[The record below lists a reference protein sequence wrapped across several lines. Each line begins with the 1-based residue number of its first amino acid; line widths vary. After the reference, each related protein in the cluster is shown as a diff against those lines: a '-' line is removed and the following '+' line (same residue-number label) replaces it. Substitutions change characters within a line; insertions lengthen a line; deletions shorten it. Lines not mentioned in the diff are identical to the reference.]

1 MISGLHIFGEYVL
14 SDIVNPSKN
23 LSNNEALILRAELDK
38 ERSKNEELQKE
49 YEKLEVKFELSKK
62 MLYKKDLLITQLE
75 KLSGVGQYV
84 PEIIHKLKNPL
95 MGISGYAELAEIA
108 DSKEDM
114 LIQLEKIHPQINKLS
129 TLLGQF
135 RSMISYS
142 PSEMDKVNLT
152 LNITEALQIL
162 ELFKP
167 KIFEIESNFSE
178 TDLFANAD
186 PDQLHQ
192 VHYNIPKIIFK
203 NLPHDQNRIIEIS
216 IRNMSKKECI
226 RMSSDNELVFLSE
239 KRQKKMLSKFE
250 NFILIQYTSDQLEI
264 SKENLR
270 IILNENFEASTVEPA
285 SVLLC
290 FKIALDII
298 KRHYGNLI
306 IINKDEKST
315 FNLIIPAY
323 KFEE

>member
-1 MISGLHIFGEYVL
+1 MPDFTDSSKKL
-14 SDIVNPSKN
+14 SD
-23 LSNNEALILRAELDK
+23 NEILILQAELK
-38 ERSKNEELQKE
+38 EEKSKNEAIQSKLER
-49 YEKLEVKFELSKK
+49 LEVKFELSKK

-95 MGISGYAELAEIA
+95 MGISGYAELAEISN
-108 DSKEDM
+108 SKEEM
-114 LIQLEKIHPQINKLS
+114 LAQLEKIHPQINKLS

-135 RSMISYS
+135 RSMVSYS
-142 PSEMDKVNLT
+142 PSEMQKIDLT

-167 KIFEIESNFSE
+167 KIFEIKSNFSD
-178 TDLFANAD
+178 TDLFAHAD
-186 PDQLHQ
+186 PDQLLQ

-216 IRNMSKKECI
+216 IRKISKKECMQ
-226 RMSSDNELVFLSE
+226 MSTDNDLVFLSE
-239 KRQKKMLSKFE
+239 KRQKKMLTKF
-250 NFILIQYTSDQLEI
+250 NSYILIQYTSDLLEI
-264 SKENLR
+264 SKDNLKM
-270 IILNENFEASTVEPA
+270 ILDENFEASSIEPA
-285 SVLLC
+285 SILLS

-306 IINKDEKST
+306 IINTNENTT

-323 KFEE
+323 QSDE

>member
-1 MISGLHIFGEYVL
+1 MGENIL
-14 SDIVNPSKN
+14 SDLNNSSKKLTDN
-23 LSNNEALILRAELDK
+23 DVRILQSEFEK
-38 ERSKNEELQKE
+38 EKIKNIELQKK
-49 YEKLEVKFELSKK
+49 YDQLEAKFELSKK
-62 MLYKKDLLITQLE
+62 ILLKKDILVTQLE

-135 RSMISYS
+135 RSMVSYS
-142 PSEMDKVNLT
+142 VGEFEKVDLT
-152 LNITEALQIL
+152 LNLTEALQVL

-167 KIFEIESNFSE
+167 KIFEIKSNFSE
-178 TDLFANAD
+178 TDLVVNAD

-192 VHYNIPKIIFK
+192 LHYNISKIIFK
-203 NLPHDQNRIIEIS
+203 NLSHDQNRFIEIT
-216 IRNMSKKECI
+216 IRKISKSECVKLN
-226 RMSSDNELVFLSE
+226 SEPYLHFLSE
-239 KRQKKMLSKFE
+239 KRWKKMLDKF
-250 NFILIQYTSDQLEI
+250 NDFVLIQYVADQIEI
-264 SKENLR
+264 SKENLINALAEKYDR
-270 IILNENFEASTVEPA
+270 CDIEPP

-290 FKIALDII
+290 FKISLDIV

-306 IINKDEKST
+306 ISSEDSKSS
-315 FNLIIPAY
+315 FDLILPV
-323 KFEE
+323 

>member
-1 MISGLHIFGEYVL
+1 MLSPSKKL
-14 SDIVNPSKN
+14 SD
-23 LSNNEALILRAELDK
+23 NEIRILQAEIEK
-38 ERSKNEELQKE
+38 ERKKNEELQKE

-62 MLYKKDLLITQLE
+62 MLYKKDLLIIQLE

-108 DSKEDM
+108 DSKEEM
-114 LIQLEKIHPQINKLS
+114 LAQLEKIHPQINRLS

-135 RSMISYS
+135 RSMVSYS
-142 PSEMDKVNLT
+142 SSEMEKVDLT

-167 KIFEIESNFSE
+167 KIFAIQSKFSD

-192 VHYNIPKIIFK
+192 VHFNIPKIIFK
-203 NLPHDQNRIIEIS
+203 NLPHDQNRIIEIC
-216 IRNMSKKECI
+216 IKKISKKECI
-226 RMSSDNELVFLSE
+226 KMSSDNGLVFLSE
-239 KRQKKMLSKFE
+239 KRQKKMLGKFDS
-250 NFILIQYTSDQLEI
+250 FILLQYASDMLKI
-264 SKENLR
+264 SKEDLNN
-270 IILNENFEASTVEPA
+270 ILDEKFEISTIEPA
-285 SVLLC
+285 SILLS

-306 IINKDEKST
+306 IINENGKTT

-323 KFEE
+323 KSEE

>member
-1 MISGLHIFGEYVL
+1 MPDFTDSSKKL
-14 SDIVNPSKN
+14 SD
-23 LSNNEALILRAELDK
+23 NEILILQAELK
-38 ERSKNEELQKE
+38 EEKSKNEAIQSKLER
-49 YEKLEVKFELSKK
+49 LEVKFELSKK

-95 MGISGYAELAEIA
+95 MGISGYAELAEISN
-108 DSKEDM
+108 SKEEM
-114 LIQLEKIHPQINKLS
+114 LAQLEKIHPQINKLS

-135 RSMISYS
+135 RSMVSYS
-142 PSEMDKVNLT
+142 PSEMQKIDLT

-167 KIFEIESNFSE
+167 KIFEIKSNFSD
-178 TDLFANAD
+178 TDLFAHAD
-186 PDQLHQ
+186 PDQLLQ

-216 IRNMSKKECI
+216 IRKISKKECMQ
-226 RMSSDNELVFLSE
+226 MSTDNDLVFLSE
-239 KRQKKMLSKFE
+239 KRQKKMLTKFDSY
-250 NFILIQYTSDQLEI
+250 ILIQYTSDLLEI
-264 SKENLR
+264 SKDNLQM
-270 IILNENFEASTVEPA
+270 ILDENFEASSIEPA
-285 SVLLC
+285 SILLS

-306 IINKDEKST
+306 IINTNENTT

-323 KFEE
+323 QSDE

>member
-1 MISGLHIFGEYVL
+1 MPDFTDSSKKL
-14 SDIVNPSKN
+14 SD
-23 LSNNEALILRAELDK
+23 NEILILQAELK
-38 ERSKNEELQKE
+38 EEKSKNEAIQSKLER
-49 YEKLEVKFELSKK
+49 LEVKFELSKK

-95 MGISGYAELAEIA
+95 MGISGYAELAEISN
-108 DSKEDM
+108 SKEEM
-114 LIQLEKIHPQINKLS
+114 LAQLEKIHPQINKLS

-135 RSMISYS
+135 RSMVSYS
-142 PSEMDKVNLT
+142 PSEMQKIDLT

-167 KIFEIESNFSE
+167 KIFEIKSNFSD
-178 TDLFANAD
+178 TDLFAHAD
-186 PDQLHQ
+186 PDQLLQ

-216 IRNMSKKECI
+216 IRKISKKECMQ
-226 RMSSDNELVFLSE
+226 MSTDNDLVFLSE
-239 KRQKKMLSKFE
+239 KRQKKMLTKF
-250 NFILIQYTSDQLEI
+250 NSYILIQYTSDLLEI
-264 SKENLR
+264 SKDNLQM
-270 IILNENFEASTVEPA
+270 ILDENFEASSIEPA
-285 SVLLC
+285 SILLS

-306 IINKDEKST
+306 IINTNENTT

-323 KFEE
+323 QSDE

>member
-1 MISGLHIFGEYVL
+1 MGEYIL
-14 SDIVNPSKN
+14 SDMLSPSKK
-23 LSNNEALILRAELDK
+23 LSDNEIRILQAEIEK
-38 ERSKNEELQKE
+38 ERKKNEELQKE

-62 MLYKKDLLITQLE
+62 MLYKKDLLIIQLE

-108 DSKEDM
+108 DSKEEM
-114 LIQLEKIHPQINKLS
+114 LAQLEKIHPQINRLS

-135 RSMISYS
+135 RSMVSYS
-142 PSEMDKVNLT
+142 SSEMEKVDLT

-167 KIFEIESNFSE
+167 KIFAIQSKFSD

-192 VHYNIPKIIFK
+192 VHFNIPKIIFK
-203 NLPHDQNRIIEIS
+203 NLPHDQNRIIEIC
-216 IRNMSKKECI
+216 IKKISKKECI
-226 RMSSDNELVFLSE
+226 KMSSDNELVFLSE
-239 KRQKKMLSKFE
+239 KRQKKMLGKFDS
-250 NFILIQYTSDQLEI
+250 FILIQYASDMLKI
-264 SKENLR
+264 SKEDLNN
-270 IILNENFEASTVEPA
+270 ILDEKFEISTIEPA
-285 SVLLC
+285 SILLS

-306 IINKDEKST
+306 IINENGKTT

-323 KFEE
+323 KSEE

>member
-1 MISGLHIFGEYVL
+1 
-14 SDIVNPSKN
+14 
-23 LSNNEALILRAELDK
+23 
-38 ERSKNEELQKE
+38 
-49 YEKLEVKFELSKK
+49 

-95 MGISGYAELAEIA
+95 MGISGYAELAEISN
-108 DSKEDM
+108 SKEEM
-114 LIQLEKIHPQINKLS
+114 LAQLEKIHPQINKLS

-135 RSMISYS
+135 RSMVSYS
-142 PSEMDKVNLT
+142 PSEMQKIDLT

-167 KIFEIESNFSE
+167 KIFEIKSNFSD
-178 TDLFANAD
+178 TDLFAHAD
-186 PDQLHQ
+186 PDQLLQ

-216 IRNMSKKECI
+216 IRKISKKECMQ
-226 RMSSDNELVFLSE
+226 MSTDNDLVFLSE
-239 KRQKKMLSKFE
+239 KRQKKMLTKF
-250 NFILIQYTSDQLEI
+250 NSYILIQYTSDLLEI
-264 SKENLR
+264 SKDNLKM
-270 IILNENFEASTVEPA
+270 ILDENFEASSIEPA
-285 SVLLC
+285 SILLS

-306 IINKDEKST
+306 IINTNENTT

-323 KFEE
+323 QSDE

>member
-1 MISGLHIFGEYVL
+1 MPDFTDSSKKL
-14 SDIVNPSKN
+14 SD
-23 LSNNEALILRAELDK
+23 NEILILQAELK
-38 ERSKNEELQKE
+38 EEKSKNEAIQSKLER
-49 YEKLEVKFELSKK
+49 LEVKFELSKK

-95 MGISGYAELAEIA
+95 MGISGYAELAEISN
-108 DSKEDM
+108 SKEEM
-114 LIQLEKIHPQINKLS
+114 LAQLEKIHPQINKLS

-135 RSMISYS
+135 RSMVSYS
-142 PSEMDKVNLT
+142 PSEMQKIDLT

-167 KIFEIESNFSE
+167 KIFEIKSNFSD
-178 TDLFANAD
+178 TDLFAHAD
-186 PDQLHQ
+186 PDQLLQ

-216 IRNMSKKECI
+216 IRKISKKECMQ
-226 RMSSDNELVFLSE
+226 MSTDNDLVFLSE
-239 KRQKKMLSKFE
+239 KRQKKMLTKFDSY
-250 NFILIQYTSDQLEI
+250 ILIQYTSDLLEI
-264 SKENLR
+264 SKDNLKMM
-270 IILNENFEASTVEPA
+270 LDENFEASSIEPA
-285 SVLLC
+285 SILLS

-306 IINKDEKST
+306 IINTNENTT

-323 KFEE
+323 QSDE

>member
-1 MISGLHIFGEYVL
+1 LGEYIL
-14 SDIVNPSKN
+14 SDMLSPSKK
-23 LSNNEALILRAELDK
+23 LSDNEIRILQAEIEK
-38 ERSKNEELQKE
+38 ERKKNEELQKE

-62 MLYKKDLLITQLE
+62 MLYKKDLLIIQLE

-108 DSKEDM
+108 DSKEEM
-114 LIQLEKIHPQINKLS
+114 LAQLEKIHPQINRLS

-135 RSMISYS
+135 RSMVSYS
-142 PSEMDKVNLT
+142 SSEMEKVDLT

-167 KIFEIESNFSE
+167 KIFAIQSKFSD

-192 VHYNIPKIIFK
+192 VHFNIPKIIFK
-203 NLPHDQNRIIEIS
+203 NLPHDQNRIIEIC
-216 IRNMSKKECI
+216 IKKISKKECI
-226 RMSSDNELVFLSE
+226 KMSSDNELVFLSE
-239 KRQKKMLSKFE
+239 KRQKKMLGKFDS
-250 NFILIQYTSDQLEI
+250 FILIQYASDMLKI
-264 SKENLR
+264 SKEDLNN
-270 IILNENFEASTVEPA
+270 ILDEKFEISTIEPA
-285 SVLLC
+285 SILLS

-306 IINKDEKST
+306 IINENGKTT

-323 KFEE
+323 KSEE

>member
-1 MISGLHIFGEYVL
+1 MPDFTDSSKKL
-14 SDIVNPSKN
+14 SD
-23 LSNNEALILRAELDK
+23 NEILILQAELK
-38 ERSKNEELQKE
+38 EEKSKNEAIQSKLER
-49 YEKLEVKFELSKK
+49 LEVKFELSKK

-95 MGISGYAELAEIA
+95 MGISGYAELAEISN
-108 DSKEDM
+108 SKEEM
-114 LIQLEKIHPQINKLS
+114 LAQLEKIHPQINKLS

-135 RSMISYS
+135 RSMVSYS
-142 PSEMDKVNLT
+142 PSEMQKIDLT

-167 KIFEIESNFSE
+167 KIFEIKSNFSD
-178 TDLFANAD
+178 TDLFAHAD
-186 PDQLHQ
+186 PDQLLQ
-192 VHYNIPKIIFK
+192 GHYNIPKIIFK

-216 IRNMSKKECI
+216 IRKISKKECMQ
-226 RMSSDNELVFLSE
+226 MSTDNDLVFLSE
-239 KRQKKMLSKFE
+239 KRQKKMLTKF
-250 NFILIQYTSDQLEI
+250 NSYILIQYTSDLLEI
-264 SKENLR
+264 SKDNLKM
-270 IILNENFEASTVEPA
+270 ILDENFEASSIEPA
-285 SVLLC
+285 SILLS

-306 IINKDEKST
+306 IINTNENTT

-323 KFEE
+323 QSDD

>member
-1 MISGLHIFGEYVL
+1 LPDFTDSSKKL
-14 SDIVNPSKN
+14 SD
-23 LSNNEALILRAELDK
+23 NEILILQAELK
-38 ERSKNEELQKE
+38 EEKSKNEAIQSKLER
-49 YEKLEVKFELSKK
+49 LEVKFELSKK

-95 MGISGYAELAEIA
+95 MGISGYAELAEISN
-108 DSKEDM
+108 SKEEM
-114 LIQLEKIHPQINKLS
+114 LAQLEKIHPQINKLS

-135 RSMISYS
+135 RSMVSYS
-142 PSEMDKVNLT
+142 PSEMQKIDLT

-167 KIFEIESNFSE
+167 KIFEIKSNFSD
-178 TDLFANAD
+178 TDLFAHAD
-186 PDQLHQ
+186 PDQLLQ

-216 IRNMSKKECI
+216 IRKISKKECMQ
-226 RMSSDNELVFLSE
+226 MSTDNDLVFLSE
-239 KRQKKMLSKFE
+239 KRQKKMLTKFDSY
-250 NFILIQYTSDQLEI
+250 ILIQYTSDLLEI
-264 SKENLR
+264 SKDNLR
-270 IILNENFEASTVEPA
+270 MILDENFEASSIEPA
-285 SVLLC
+285 SILLS

-306 IINKDEKST
+306 IINTNENTT

-323 KFEE
+323 QSDE

>member
-1 MISGLHIFGEYVL
+1 M
-14 SDIVNPSKN
+14 SDIVNPSKK
-23 LSNNEALILRAELDK
+23 LSDNEIRIFQAEIEK
-38 ERSKNEELQKE
+38 ERKKNDELQKE

-108 DSKEDM
+108 DSKEEM
-114 LIQLEKIHPQINKLS
+114 LAQLEKIHPQINKLS

-135 RSMISYS
+135 RSMVSHR
-142 PSEMDKVNLT
+142 PSEMEKVDLT

-167 KIFEIESNFSE
+167 KIFEIQSNFSD
-178 TDLFANAD
+178 TDLYANAD

-192 VHYNIPKIIFK
+192 VHFNIPKIIFK
-203 NLPHDQNRIIEIS
+203 NLPHDQNRTIEIS
-216 IRNMSKKECI
+216 IKKMSKKECI
-226 RMSSDNELVFLSE
+226 KMSSDNEFVFLSE
-239 KRQKKMLSKFE
+239 KRQKKMLGKFDS
-250 NFILIQYTSDQLEI
+250 FILIQYTSDMLKI
-264 SKENLR
+264 SKEDLIN
-270 IILNENFEASTVEPA
+270 ILDEKFETSTIEPA
-285 SVLLC
+285 SILLS

-306 IINKDEKST
+306 IINDNGKT
-315 FNLIIPAY
+315 IFNLIIPAY
-323 KFEE
+323 QSEE